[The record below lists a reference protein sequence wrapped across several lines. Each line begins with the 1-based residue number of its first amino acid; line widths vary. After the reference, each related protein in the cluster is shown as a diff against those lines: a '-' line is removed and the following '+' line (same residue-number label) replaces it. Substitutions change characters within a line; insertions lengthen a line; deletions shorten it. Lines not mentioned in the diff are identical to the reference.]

1 MFAPA
6 STGVRQPSPAIEHSG
21 PFRCG
26 CSHRR
31 AFDLSSCTPRAHREF
46 WLLAMS
52 LLAQLQVRQLE
63 ALIEITF
70 FSLPQSTSTCIRYN
84 PWLHLSG
91 SDHVTIAHAKL
102 LLTGQ
107 SR

>member
-70 FSLPQSTSTCIRYN
+70 FSRSLRFRKVRRRASDTI
-84 PWLHLSG
+84 SG
-91 SDHVTIAHAKL
+91 FIYLVQIT
-102 LLTGQ
+102 
-107 SR
+107 